1 MNDFEMVVPAGRGN
15 PGPGPVGRI
24 IVVLLWLVVC
34 LAPVALSVPD
44 FELALGRTGTP
55 GTLTVVSCAALGE
68 GRYDCRGR
76 FVPDSGAPPVLV
88 KASPDSRAGDV
99 THARLTPDGD
109 RALPDGVRGVLA
121 AATLPAVGLGGLGFL
136 PYVIMYWLGVRRGR
150 RAAVVAGS
158 VITALG
164 ATGMLVGM
172 VAAYSS

>member
-1 MNDFEMVVPAGRGN
+1 MSDFQVVTPAGSGS

-24 IVVLLWLVVC
+24 VVVLLWLAVC

-55 GTLTVVSCAALGE
+55 GTLTVVSCEALGE

-76 FVPDSGAPPVLV
+76 FVPDSGAPPVMV
-88 KASPDSRAGDV
+88 AASPDSRAGDV
-99 THARLTPDGD
+99 THARLTPAGD
-109 RALPDGVRGVLA
+109 RALPDGARGVLV

-136 PYVIMYWLGVRRGR
+136 PYVIMHWLGVRRGH
-150 RAAVVAGS
+150 RAALTAGTA
-158 VITALG
+158 ITTLG
-164 ATGMLVGM
+164 AAGAIAGM